1 MTKKKNQYEKKSSY
15 KGLLGE
21 VSEAT
26 LNETTQEALVRTG
39 KDSVTDVGSGIAG
52 GFAGAAMGKYSFLT
66 GLGISAVSHFCKKH
80 LGEIGSR
87 IGSLFGVGMMTGG
100 VVKITDKSVSGTEDK
115 KNTKVEDAKERMKIF
130 GEGLLETM
138 HLDKIIHPK
147 KASEATSK
155 SDNSKQTKSTSTTAA
170 DTKEAAATEEK
181 TVGEVQYFIYPN
193 KAQKEKDVDLSDL
206 DHFENGLHKSAA
218 EYQQN
223 KQTEGLGEDELGE
236 DEEVKGTNDIDPEE
250 KNY

>member
-1 MTKKKNQYEKKSSY
+1 MTKKKNEYEKKSSY

-26 LNETTQEALVRTG
+26 LNETTTETLVRTG

-66 GLGISAVSHFCKKH
+66 GLGITAVSHFCKKH

-138 HLDKIIHPK
+138 HLNKIIHTK
-147 KASEATSK
+147 KVAETPSNSSGSK
-155 SDNSKQTKSTSTTAA
+155 ETKSTSTA
-170 DTKEAAATEEK
+170 DTKETATEEK

-193 KAQKEKDVDLSDL
+193 AHKAEKAKEVDLSVL
-206 DHFENGLHKSAA
+206 DHVENGLHQSAA

-223 KQTEGLGEDELGE
+223 KQETDGLGEEDEMKGTDDEL
-236 DEEVKGTNDIDPEE
+236 DPTE